1 MDGVEGVR
9 YIIGESRKLLT
20 DRRFLGYV
28 LVCALGT
35 STYFAFLGAGPHV
48 VVSMMARTSAEYG
61 LWFIITAAAFMA
73 GNFITTRT
81 VQRYGVDR
89 MIAVGL
95 AFQVVGAV
103 ATIIAVWLFPDGGP
117 MTIFLPQIAMSVG
130 NGIFLP
136 NCVAGAVSVR
146 TQAAG
151 TAPQTNVTVVA
162 KGLKFETKTVVVPAK
177 TNVTVALDNQDG
189 GTLHNFA
196 VYRAKDAKDVIHR
209 GELFEGREKKEE
221 TWESPEAGVYYFRCD
236 AHPDMNGAFVV
247 R

>member
-1 MDGVEGVR
+1 MKR
-9 YIIGESRKLLT
+9 YFS
-20 DRRFLGYV
+20 F
-28 LVCALGT
+28 
-35 STYFAFLGAGPHV
+35 
-48 VVSMMARTSAEYG
+48 G
-61 LWFIITAAAFMA
+61 LIPI
-73 GNFITTRT
+73 
-81 VQRYGVDR
+81 
-89 MIAVGL
+89 VGL
-95 AFQVVGAV
+95 IAALAV
-103 ATIIAVWLFPDGGP
+103 ACGGGGSAD
-117 MTIFLPQIAMSVG
+117 LPELA
-130 NGIFLP
+130 
-136 NCVAGAVSVR
+136 

-189 GTLHNFA
+189 GTLHNLA

-209 GELFEGREKKEE
+209 GALFEGREKKEE